1 MDSTP
6 TAGDSAPQPDRAFER
21 QLREMNEALLVSSVK
36 QHELTEQAQKAE
48 RALAKALA
56 YGDDIIATLREPFL
70 VLDQDLRVKTA
81 NRSFYGR
88 CWMKSFPATNRFTT
102 SRLSTPSRLSVERPC
117 CSTHGHSLQTPNT
130 LS

>member
-6 TAGDSAPQPDRAFER
+6 TAGDSAPQADRALER

-48 RALAKALA
+48 LALAKALA

-81 NRSFYGR
+81 NRSFYE
-88 CWMKSFPATNRFTT
+88 SFH
-102 SRLSTPSRLSVERPC
+102 V
-117 CSTHGHSLQTPNT
+117 
-130 LS
+130 